1 MSSYQEVFDIQFKQR
16 LDIII
21 FLETLIKKINEIIG
35 FNSNSNSNSNS
46 NYNNSIYHLKDRFP
60 F

>member
-1 MSSYQEVFDIQFKQR
+1 MSSYQEVFDIKFKQR

-21 FLETLIKKINEIIG
+21 FLETLIEKINEFIS
-35 FNSNSNSNSNS
+35 FNHNSNSNSNF
-46 NYNNSIYHLKDRFP
+46 NNSIYHLKDRFP

>member
-1 MSSYQEVFDIQFKQR
+1 MSSYQEVFDIQFKQK

-21 FLETLIKKINEIIG
+21 FLETLIEKINEFIG
-35 FNSNSNSNSNS
+35 FNSNSNS